1 MLDIIPSGPHKGKK
15 PAALK
20 KLKPDVV
27 ELTWKLP
34 VRLRRPVSDEF
45 RRRAVV
51 TKRPAEWQRQM
62 GVEHHTGDV
71 YRNSR
76 PEIRLPEPPYAGRF
90 AKAGPPVQQAG
101 PPALKLR
108 GTRQEARPAAAQSKD
123 LVVSGERDAPY
134 QFHEGGDRK
143 AEKIVLPL
151 GRLSRR
157 ARMKSY
163 TSFWKMLGLRRF
175 GFNVAVLLAGC
186 LLLYSLFWNL
196 QDVGQSL
203 ARLNPVRERANQALE
218 RVLSASGALAEA
230 DLAGSEQ
237 GFADAEKLLTEA
249 QLEMDRTLT
258 SSRAILRYLDVTGTV
273 RSGQE
278 LLVAGE
284 ELARAGQHVSRG
296 LAPLL
301 SSSEGQMA
309 LVEVIGSAQE
319 EFARAVVALEQAQQ
333 ALAHVDSPFLPQN
346 VADQVELLE
355 KSVPQIKQALTAF
368 LDQSGVLLTVLGAE
382 REREYLLL
390 FQNNHELRPTGG
402 FIGSI
407 ALVNVDRGAVEK
419 VAVQSVYDGD
429 GQMRDFIA
437 PPDPLL
443 LVTNRWYLRD
453 ANWFVDWPVSAGK
466 AAEFF
471 EKEGGP
477 TVDGVIAMTPE
488 VAREFLGIVGSIDM
502 PQYGVTVT
510 ADNFWEVVQR
520 EVTYEYDKEKNKPK
534 QFMADLTPVLLE
546 RLMKVPPGQSL
557 EVIQALTNMLQ
568 RKDLLLYF
576 RDEDVQERLAAAGW
590 SGEVPR
596 DKPGLLL
603 VNNANIGG
611 HKSDQFI
618 EQEIDYRLSVQE
630 NGDVDVV
637 TTIRR
642 THRGPEEALA
652 FEYPKDEN
660 PAQKDNV
667 VYQRVLVPPGAK
679 LLEARGFATEAD
691 LPHFVMPEPDLALV
705 VDPDLAEWQRGQIR
719 HESGTM
725 IGQEAGYTFFANW
738 LVTKPGETSVALYHY
753 RLPRG
758 ARLPSLFDP
767 AESFEAY
774 VVKQPGQERTQ
785 VRVALRLPE
794 TTRIVHAVPAEGL
807 TQHSNF
813 EVAYRGELGRDVLV
827 GVVFEWG
834 S

>member
-15 PAALK
+15 QAALK
-20 KLKPDVV
+20 KSKPDVV

-90 AKAGPPVQQAG
+90 AKAGPAG
-101 PPALKLR
+101 LKLPLTRR
-108 GTRQEARPAAAQSKD
+108 GARPAAAQSRD

-143 AEKIVLPL
+143 VEKIVLPL

-163 TSFWKMLGLRRF
+163 TSFWKMLGLKRF

-203 ARLNPVRERANQALE
+203 ARLNPVRERANQALG
-218 RVLSASGALAEA
+218 RVLSASGALAET
-230 DLAGSEQ
+230 DFAGSEQ

-301 SSSEGQMA
+301 NRSEGQMA

-319 EFARAVVALEQAQQ
+319 EFAQAVVALEQAQQ

-346 VADQVELLE
+346 VVDQVELLE

-368 LDQSGVLLTVLGAE
+368 LDQSGVLLTVLGVE

-407 ALVNVDRGAVEK
+407 ALVNVDRGKVEK

-488 VAREFLGIVGSIDM
+488 VVRGFLNIVGPIDM

-510 ADNFWEVVQR
+510 ADNFLEVVQR

-546 RLMKVPPGQSL
+546 RLMKVPAGQSL
-557 EVIQALTNMLQ
+557 EVIQALTNMMQ

-590 SGEVPR
+590 SGEVLR

-611 HKSDQFI
+611 HKSDQFM

-642 THRGPEEALA
+642 THRGPEEALDL
-652 FEYPKDEN
+652 EYPKDEN
-660 PAQKDNV
+660 PAKKDNV
-667 VYQRVLVPPGAK
+667 VYQRVLVPKGAM

-691 LPHFVMPEPDLALV
+691 LPSFVMPEPDLALV

-738 LVTKPGETSVALYHY
+738 LVTKPGETSVVLYHY
-753 RLPRG
+753 RLPQG
-758 ARLPSLFDP
+758 AQLPSLWDP
-767 AESFEAY
+767 AKSFEAY

-827 GVVFEWG
+827 GAVFERG